1 MAKHSRRYDAVAER
15 IEPDKLYQPE
25 EAIDLLKEL
34 ANTKFDETMEIHIR
48 TGADPRHADQMVR
61 EVAVLPHGLGKQ
73 IRVLVFTSGEGAD
86 IARQAGADYVGDDD
100 LIAQIEGGWVDFE
113 VGLATPEIMP
123 KIGKLG
129 RVLGRRGPDAQPQDG
144 YHGPAPG
151 FGAGDR
157 RVQGRPRGVPNRP
170 DGHHSLLFREGQF
183 RHRAAA
189 GKLGSANRFNSQSPT
204 GRGQGRVPAL
214 RLYYVVHGTQ
224 HSPGVKRAA
233 GPQAG
238 LAPRPDSDILQ
249 VALFADRKYN
259 GHGTLSDKHTINL
272 NAVDRRSPTGS

>member
-1 MAKHSRRYDAVAER
+1 MPKHSRRYDAVAER

-48 TGADPRHADQMVR
+48 TSADPRHADQMVR

-100 LIAQIEGGWVDFE
+100 LIAQIEGGWLDFE

-129 RVLGRRGPDAQPQDG
+129 RILGRRGLMPNPRTGTMVQPRDLG
-144 YHGPAPG
+144 RVIEESKGGRVEYRTDRTAIIHCSFGKASFDTVLLLENLAVLVDSIVRARPAAVKGVFLRSAYITSSMGPS
-151 FGAGDR
+151 
-157 RVQGRPRGVPNRP
+157 VPLELSSLQALRP
-170 DGHHSLLFREGQF
+170 D
-183 RHRAAA
+183 
-189 GKLGSANRFNSQSPT
+189 
-204 GRGQGRVPAL
+204 
-214 RLYYVVHGTQ
+214 
-224 HSPGVKRAA
+224 
-233 GPQAG
+233 
-238 LAPRPDSDILQ
+238 
-249 VALFADRKYN
+249 
-259 GHGTLSDKHTINL
+259 
-272 NAVDRRSPTGS
+272 